1 MNTFCAND
9 PSFFFVWG
17 GREKVRKVRRGGT
30 RRESI
35 KLVVREKGE
44 GKSEQK
50 REKKKV
56 REREG
61 ERERVSERERESTV
75 VFLYSCILAQ
85 ILK

>member
-1 MNTFCAND
+1 MTILF
-9 PSFFFVWG
+9 FFFVEG

-35 KLVVREKGE
+35 KLVVREKGQ

-56 REREG
+56 RKREG
-61 ERERVSERERESTV
+61 ERERERESTV